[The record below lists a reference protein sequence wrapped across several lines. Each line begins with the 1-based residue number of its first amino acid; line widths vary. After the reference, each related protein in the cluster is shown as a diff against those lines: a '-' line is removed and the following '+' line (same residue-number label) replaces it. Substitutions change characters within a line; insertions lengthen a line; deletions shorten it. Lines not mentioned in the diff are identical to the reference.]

1 MNIDSQPKTLPPTM
15 LKFKPKNFFS
25 TLQLINLHFSFYTF
39 LLVIS
44 NFYLDMLPALA
55 QSTSFT
61 NPIREGADPWVY
73 QKDGFYYTC
82 AVLGK
87 GIGVSKTEKLT
98 DWGEMKQVW
107 QSPNHGWNHS
117 NIWAPE
123 IHQFAGHWYIYY
135 TAGKIPGGPFIHQRS
150 GVLKSVD
157 EDPFGPYEDIGMLY
171 TGDDISDIE
180 SVKWAIDLTPMEHK
194 GTLYAIWSGWEENRD
209 TDKTSQHLYVARMA
223 NPTTISSNR
232 VKISSPEED
241 WETGGPLDLNEGA
254 QVLRNDGKTFLIYST
269 RESWLKEYRLG
280 QLELVG
286 EDPMNPGSWKKTGP
300 VFMGTEEVLGV
311 GHCSFAKSPD
321 GSEDWIIYHSK
332 KTTQP
337 GWDRD
342 IRMQTFKWK
351 ADGSPDFGVP
361 VPAGVPIAKPSG
373 E

>member
-1 MNIDSQPKTLPPTM
+1 MKQ
-15 LKFKPKNFFS
+15 FKPKNLFS
-25 TLQLINLHFSFYTF
+25 TVQPINRYFSFYTF
-39 LLVIS
+39 LLVVS
-44 NFYLDMLPALA
+44 SFYFEVQSAVA
-55 QSTSFT
+55 QSNIFT
-61 NPIREGADPWVY
+61 NPIRNGADPWVY

-82 AVLGK
+82 AVSGK
-87 GIGVSKTEKLT
+87 GIGISKSDKLT
-98 DWGEMKQVW
+98 DWGETIQIWKAPEQ
-107 QSPNHGWNHS
+107 GWNHS

-123 IHQFAGHWYIYY
+123 IHHFDGHWYIYY
-135 TAGKIPGGPFIHQRS
+135 TAGKVPGGPFIHQRS
-150 GVLKSVD
+150 GVLKSSG

-171 TGDDISDIE
+171 TGDDISDPE
-180 SVKWAIDLTPMEHK
+180 SVKWAIDLTPMEHN
-194 GTLYAIWSGWEENRD
+194 GNLYAIWSGWEVNRD
-209 TDKTSQHLYVARMA
+209 TDKTSQHLFIARLA
-223 NPTTISSNR
+223 DPTTISSNR

-254 QVLRNDGKTFLIYST
+254 QVLRNQGKTFLIYST

-286 EDPMNPGSWKKTGP
+286 EDPMNSESWKKSGP

-332 KTTQP
+332 KTIQP

-342 IRMQTFKWK
+342 IRMQPFGWK
-351 ADGSPDFGVP
+351 SDGSPDFGVP
-361 VPAGVPIAKPSG
+361 IPAGRPIAKPSG

>member
-1 MNIDSQPKTLPPTM
+1 MEH
-15 LKFKPKNFFS
+15 FKPKNFFS
-25 TLQLINLHFSFYTF
+25 FFQPINRYFSFYAF
-39 LLVIS
+39 LLVLFT
-44 NFYLDMLPALA
+44 FYPDVQSAVA
-55 QSTSFT
+55 QSNTFT
-61 NPIREGADPWVY
+61 NPIRNGADPWVY

-82 AVLGK
+82 AVSGK
-87 GIGVSKTEKLT
+87 GIGISKSDKLT
-98 DWGEMKQVW
+98 DWGETIQIWKAPDQ
-107 QSPNHGWNHS
+107 GWNHS

-123 IHQFAGHWYIYY
+123 IHYFDGHWYIYY
-135 TAGKIPGGPFIHQRS
+135 AAGKVPGGPFIHQRS
-150 GVLKSVD
+150 GVLKSSG
-157 EDPFGPYEDIGMLY
+157 EDPFGPYEDLGMLY
-171 TGDDISDIE
+171 TGDDISNPE
-180 SVKWAIDLTPMEHK
+180 SVKWAIDLTPMEHN
-194 GTLYAIWSGWEENRD
+194 GNLYAIWSGWEINRN
-209 TDKTSQHLYVARMA
+209 TDKTSQHLYIARMTD
-223 NPTTISSNR
+223 PTTISSNR

-254 QVLRNDGKTFLIYST
+254 QVLRNEGRTFIIYST

-280 QLELVG
+280 QLELVA
-286 EDPMNPGSWKKTGP
+286 EDPMDPASWKKTGP

-342 IRMQTFKWK
+342 IRMQPFGWK

-361 VPAGVPIAKPSG
+361 VPAGVPIARPSG